1 MTSVWGKRIENLR
14 SKGNNS
20 PPPPLVF
27 SEFLV
32 GAIKVFSIALPA
44 CRFVSGWHSAR
55 AEAPLEAGTSP
66 VAFVCI
72 QLLAGSAGEEGG
84 GTAKL
89 GGRSD
94 GSLFPGAPS
103 YSREILVS
111 ASLSCN
117 CGLYWCLRNAVL
129 VTVLFCHGSGRRN
142 QGLGPIFLLKFYR
155 SFRLMSFGCWA
166 FPPTN

>member
-20 PPPPLVF
+20 LPPLVF

-44 CRFVSGWHSAR
+44 CRFVTGWHSAR

-72 QLLAGSAGEEGG
+72 QFLAGSAGEEGG

-89 GGRSD
+89 GADPMGPCFLEPLLTAGRF
-94 GSLFPGAPS
+94 L
-103 YSREILVS
+103 
-111 ASLSCN
+111 
-117 CGLYWCLRNAVL
+117 CLQV
-129 VTVLFCHGSGRRN
+129 
-142 QGLGPIFLLKFYR
+142 
-155 SFRLMSFGCWA
+155 
-166 FPPTN
+166 